1 MFKRFGFSVAVIAA
15 LVLLASGM
23 VLPQA
28 ASAQGKI
35 AVVDTQR
42 AINDTS
48 AGKRAQVQLKSQHE
62 KLKRSLQRLEAQV
75 RKLRAELEN
84 TAMLLKPEAKLRKE
98 QEFNRKAK
106 EFRDRARD
114 AEQELMQAKR
124 SLFQPVITRMAGLV
138 KEMGKAGNYTLIV
151 DSRTAIYYPKSV
163 DITSQVIA
171 AYNKKYPK

>member
-1 MFKRFGFSVAVIAA
+1 MFKRIGFMATALAA
-15 LVLLASGM
+15 LVILAGGM
-23 VLPQA
+23 VNAGPA
-28 ASAQGKI
+28 AAQTKI

-42 AINDTS
+42 AINDCN
-48 AGKRAQVQLKSQHE
+48 AGKRAQVRLKAQHA

-106 EFRDRARD
+106 EYRDRARD
-114 AEQELMQAKR
+114 AERELMGSKR
-124 SLFQPVITRMAGLV
+124 ALFQPIITRMAGIV
-138 KEMGKAGNYTLIV
+138 KRMGRAGNYTLIV
-151 DSRTAIYYPKSV
+151 DSHTAIYFPKSV
-163 DITSQVIA
+163 DITAQVIA

>member
-1 MFKRFGFSVAVIAA
+1 MFKRFGFAAAVIAA
-15 LVLLASGM
+15 LVLI
-23 VLPQA
+23 
-28 ASAQGKI
+28 ASAVPQPAAAAMKL

-42 AINDTS
+42 AINDCN
-48 AGKRAQVQLKSQHE
+48 AGKRAQVQLKSQHD

-75 RKLRAELEN
+75 RKLRSELEN

-124 SLFQPVITRMAGLV
+124 ALFQPIITRMA
-138 KEMGKAGNYTLIV
+138 ALIKRPLMPV
-151 DSRTAIYYPKSV
+151 GR
-163 DITSQVIA
+163 
-171 AYNKKYPK
+171 